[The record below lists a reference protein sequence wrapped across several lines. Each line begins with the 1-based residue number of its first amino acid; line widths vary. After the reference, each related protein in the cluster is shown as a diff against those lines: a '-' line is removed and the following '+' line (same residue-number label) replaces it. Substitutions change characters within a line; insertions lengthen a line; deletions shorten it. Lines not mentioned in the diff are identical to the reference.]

1 MNKTRIKYLLRESL
15 ANNTFNPN
23 NPDYKDAWLNHG
35 GGNDEDTW
43 EEYNG
48 LGNIKMHIEDIKK
61 LKFPLTIYR
70 GLNIEKPED
79 FKQSGGLDNVDGT
92 SWTTDF
98 DIAKKFSQGRYV
110 VTAILQKDN
119 IDWKRTI
126 ERNIMHDALG
136 ESEINVL
143 DPMKLKIISINK

>member
-1 MNKTRIKYLLRESL
+1 MVDYIPKYMNKTKIKYLLREAL
-15 ANNTFNPN
+15 IDNPFDPN

-48 LGNIKMHIEDIKK
+48 LGNIKRHIEKIKS
-61 LKFPLTIYR
+61 LKFPLKIYR

-79 FKQSGGLDNVDGT
+79 FIQSGNLENLDGT
-92 SWTTDF
+92 SWTTDL
-98 DIAKKFSQGRYV
+98 DMAKKFSQGKYV

-126 ERNIMHDALG
+126 ERNG
-136 ESEINVL
+136 Q
-143 DPMKLKIISINK
+143 